1 MTKKSRIYIIW
12 LMNLCLIT
20 AVVAFFVWYESV
32 PDVSPEK
39 VLKTYMA
46 HISNR
51 EYEQMYEMI
60 DAGISGNISQ
70 EDFVKRNSAIY
81 EGIDV
86 DNIKDHITSNDKEQK
101 EICYE
106 TSMDTVAGNVTFEN
120 KASFILEKGKY
131 KLIWNDSLIFPELD
145 STDKVKVSTT
155 SAKRGQIID
164 RNGHL
169 LAGEGVASSIGVV
182 PGEFAICEREQV
194 AMADIVLSGVNKE
207 KADILHVMKDCGG
220 VGVYTIESRT
230 QLELLQACAK
240 ETNLTIRALIRV
252 TSGNQFG
259 VDESELE
266 DIIANRTQYPNIDF
280 YGIQCYTGTQKKKMK
295 QIEEELTHLDGL
307 CDSLKEKYGWMAKE
321 FEYGPGLLVSY
332 FGEEALN
339 DGFDEL
345 KEFAA
350 LLAPIRSKYEITLEM
365 GRFIAASCGVFVSSV
380 VDLKTNKAQNYCIID
395 GGINHINY
403 YGQTMAMKI
412 PAYTY
417 VKADGSITAGFDM
430 AARRKL
436 AQAGATEKWT
446 ICGSLCT
453 VGDVIVKNLPVVK
466 PEIGDLILF
475 YNIGAYSVTE
485 GIYLFLS
492 RRMPKIV
499 AYSKKEKAV
508 VYRDVLASDT
518 INSRMSLVRK

>member
-1 MTKKSRIYIIW
+1 MELNIIKEARDKFGSPLYIFDLDKLKERVMMIKERVKSAQCCYAMKANPFLIKP
-12 LMNLCLIT
+12 MNEY
-20 AVVAFFVWYESV
+20 VDKYEV
-32 PDVSPEK
+32 CSPG
-39 VLKTYMA
+39 
-46 HISNR
+46 
-51 EYEQMYEMI
+51 EYEICHRM
-60 DAGISGNISQ
+60 
-70 EDFVKRNSAIY
+70 
-81 EGIDV
+81 GIDPKK
-86 DNIKDHITSNDKEQK
+86 I
-101 EICYE
+101 
-106 TSMDTVAGNVTFEN
+106 
-120 KASFILEKGKY
+120 
-131 KLIWNDSLIFPELD
+131 
-145 STDKVKVSTT
+145 
-155 SAKRGQIID
+155 
-164 RNGHL
+164 
-169 LAGEGVASSIGVV
+169 VV
-182 PGEFAICEREQV
+182 
-194 AMADIVLSGVNKE
+194 SGVNKTHE
-207 KADILHVMKDCGG
+207 SMDRIMKLSGG
-220 VGVYTIESRT
+220 KGIFTIESEEHYDI
-230 QLELLQACAK
+230 LSKVCAEQQTDIK
-240 ETNLTIRALIRV
+240 VIIRLS
-252 TSGNQFG
+252 SGNQFG

-307 CDSLKEKYGWMAKE
+307 CDSLKEKYDWTAKE

-350 LLAPIRSKYEITLEM
+350 LLAPIRGKYEITLEM

-380 VDLKTNKAQNYCIID
+380 ADLKTNKEQNYCIID

-436 AQAGATEKWT
+436 AETGATEKWT

-466 PEIGDLILF
+466 PEIGDMILF